1 MSSPHTF
8 TLRQLQ
14 YLVAVADTLSFRKA
28 AEYCH
33 VAQPSLSAQLAEL
46 ESSLGVRVFE
56 RDRRR
61 VLMTDAGRDLL
72 ERARRILGEADG
84 LREAAK
90 RVGDPLS
97 SPMRI
102 GVIPTISPYLLPRI
116 SPALRREFPRM
127 KIRWV
132 EEKTSVLIAALNQGE
147 LDAALLALEAEI
159 GRVEH
164 SVIATD
170 PFVLAT
176 PRNHSLGMKKL
187 DASAEELHDV
197 GVLLLDDGHCFRDQ
211 ALAFCSKSK
220 AQELEFRATSLSTL
234 AQMVASGA
242 GVTLLPELSVATEGK
257 RAHLRIR
264 RFSKPSPHRTIGLV
278 WRKGFALSAAL
289 QKVATSIRRAYPQ
302 QNGLGQET

>member
-1 MSSPHTF
+1 MSPPHSF

-28 AEYCH
+28 AEHCY

-46 ESSLGVRVFE
+46 ESSLGVKVFE

-61 VLMTDAGRDLL
+61 VLLTAAGRDLL

-90 RVGDPLS
+90 RMGDPFS
-97 SPMRI
+97 ASIRI

-116 SPALRREFPRM
+116 TPVLRREFPRM
-127 KIRWV
+127 KIHWI
-132 EEKTSVLIAALNQGE
+132 EEKTAVLVAALSQGT
-147 LDAALLALEAEI
+147 LDAVLLALEGEI
-159 GRVEH
+159 GKVEQF
-164 SVIATD
+164 VIATD

-176 PRNHSLGMKKL
+176 PRNHSLGMKKS

-234 AQMVASGA
+234 AQMVASGS

-257 RAHLRIR
+257 RADLKIR
-264 RFSKPSPHRTIGLV
+264 KFSKPSPHRTIGLI
-278 WRKGFALSAAL
+278 WRKGSSLADAL
-289 QKVATSIRRAYPQ
+289 QKVADSIRRAYPK
-302 QNGLGQET
+302 